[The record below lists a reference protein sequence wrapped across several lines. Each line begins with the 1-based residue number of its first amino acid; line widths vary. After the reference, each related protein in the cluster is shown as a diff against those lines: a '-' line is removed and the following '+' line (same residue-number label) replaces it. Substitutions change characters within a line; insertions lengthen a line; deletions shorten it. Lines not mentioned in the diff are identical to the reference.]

1 MQLSGGDAIDRERS
15 DYHKR
20 LRKLEVCWR
29 WLTLCCLG
37 DFNS

>member
-20 LRKLEVCWR
+20 LKRLEAV
-29 WLTLCCLG
+29 G
-37 DFNS
+37 DC